1 MSYLCAV
8 CEREVPDN
16 HIHNFF
22 NEKEEKMLPV
32 KYSEIRNELKSG
44 DMILFSGGGFVSRMI
59 QMFTRSQWSH
69 VGLVIKDDWWDMLL
83 LWESTT
89 LSKIKTVHGNIRQ
102 GVAIR
107 PLSEVIEN
115 YDGQVGVRQLTFPL
129 TDAQELTIGELRQ
142 EFKGRDYEQ
151 NKSELFKSAYDF
163 IGGRNE
169 EDLSSLF
176 CSELV
181 AEAYQRVNFLD
192 EVKPS
197 NEYTPADLAELSLD
211 IRWNRFS
218 DIIKITRG

>member
-1 MSYLCAV
+1 M
-8 CEREVPDN
+8 
-16 HIHNFF
+16 
-22 NEKEEKMLPV
+22 

-44 DMILFSGGGFVSRMI
+44 DMVLFSGGGFVSRMI
-59 QMFTRSQWSH
+59 QMFTRSEWSH

-89 LSKIKTVHGNIRQ
+89 LSKIKTVHGNVRQ

-115 YDGQVGVRQLTFPL
+115 YDGEVGIRTLTFPL
-129 TDAQELTIGELRQ
+129 TDAQELTIAELRQ
-142 EFKGRDYEQ
+142 EFKGRNYEES
-151 NKSELFKSAYDF
+151 KSELFKSAYDF
-163 IGGRNE
+163 IGGKNE

-181 AEAYQRVNFLD
+181 AEAYQRVHFFD

-197 NEYTPADLAELSLD
+197 NEYTPADLADVSID
-211 IRWNRFS
+211 IRWNRLS
-218 DIIKITRG
+218 NIIKVTRG